1 MFLDEHLVILS
12 YQSSLQHKSNVFLQ
26 FLAGGLQLTVSIHF
40 VDGNTIQQDSL
51 QKGRICEKK
60 YNLYIFCAERHHAEN
75 FGNLLEMFIAAIILA
90 FQKNDLWTAGIYT
103 HCLESVEE
111 SIGWFISL
119 RKLDA

>member
-60 YNLYIFCAERHHAEN
+60 YNLYIFCAERHHVEN
-75 FGNLLEMFIAAIILA
+75 FGNL
-90 FQKNDLWTAGIYT
+90 K
-103 HCLESVEE
+103 CL
-111 SIGWFISL
+111 
-119 RKLDA
+119 